1 MAHIEE
7 RKDANG
13 KKRYRAQI
21 RMRGYPIQSAT
32 FERKTDA
39 KKWAQDTESSIRD
52 GRHFKTSE
60 AKRHTVNEMIDR
72 YMKSVLPSK
81 GYQAYNQKPQFIW
94 WKGQIG
100 DYTLAD
106 ASPALIAECRDRL
119 GEGNTHLKK
128 QRSPATVNRY
138 MAALSHC
145 FSIAVKE
152 WGWLDDSPMR
162 KVRKMK
168 EPRGRVR
175 FLSDDERR
183 KLLDACGKS
192 DNPHLYTIVVL
203 ALSTG
208 ARQGE
213 ILSLRWDQVDLNR
226 GQITLFETKNKEIRS
241 LPLTG
246 LALKLVKGMNKVRRI
261 DTDLL
266 FPGKRKIQ
274 PMSFRR
280 SWEISLETS
289 KIKNFRFHDLRHS
302 AASYLAMNGATLT
315 EIAEILG
322 HKTLQMVKRYAH
334 LSESHTRKVVAKM
347 NKQIFS

>member
-7 RKDANG
+7 REDANG
-13 KKRYRAQI
+13 KRRYRAQI
-21 RMRGYPIQSAT
+21 RMKGYPTQSAT

-39 KKWAQDTESSIRD
+39 KKWAQDTESAIRD

-72 YMKSVLPSK
+72 YIKNVLPSK
-81 GYQAYNQKPQFIW
+81 GYQAYNQRPQFEW
-94 WKGQIG
+94 WKNQIG

-106 ASPALIAECRDRL
+106 ATPALIAECRDRL
-119 GEGNTHLKK
+119 LEGNTHLKK

-138 MAALSHC
+138 LAALSHC

-152 WGWLDDSPMR
+152 WGWMDDSPLR

-175 FLSDDERR
+175 YLSEDERPA
-183 KLLDACGKS
+183 LLNACS
-192 DNPHLYTIVVL
+192 ESENPYLYTIVVL

-213 ILSLRWDQVDLNR
+213 ILSLKWDQVDLNR
-226 GQITLFETKNKEIRS
+226 GLITLYETKNNEIRS
-241 LPLTG
+241 LPLAG
-246 LALKLVKGMNKVRRI
+246 HALKLVKGMNKVRRI
-261 DTDLL
+261 DTDFL
-266 FPGKRKIQ
+266 FPARRKNQ
-274 PMSFRR
+274 PIDIRH
-280 SWEISLETS
+280 WWDIALKEANIE
-289 KIKNFRFHDLRHS
+289 NFRFHDLRHS

-315 EIAEILG
+315 EIADILG
-322 HKTLQMVKRYAH
+322 HKTLQMVKRYSH
-334 LSESHTRKVVAKM
+334 LTEQHTSKVVAKM
-347 NKQIFS
+347 NKQIFK